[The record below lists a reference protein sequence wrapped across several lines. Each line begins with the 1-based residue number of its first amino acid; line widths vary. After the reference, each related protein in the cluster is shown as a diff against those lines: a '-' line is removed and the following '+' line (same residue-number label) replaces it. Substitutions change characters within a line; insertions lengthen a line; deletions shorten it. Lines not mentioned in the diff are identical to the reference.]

1 MSERLPLISPYD
13 SVEVAG
19 DKMATLF
26 KNGIE
31 SLNPTGGKPAY
42 LNAVDAWVKHP
53 DHGLLHGRNT
63 FLGALNILD
72 HEPELRQSLQKEHIG
87 DEELAL
93 VSYVHDFG
101 QQDGLYT
108 TPFSGKKIEGVDA
121 RVIHADQ
128 MASIV
133 RFFGRRVF
141 QMNESVVKRIE
152 DAVRDHDAVIEGRAV
167 EHPSALLQVLSDADK
182 LFGSG
187 FNENP
192 AILMEEALARNRKG
206 SYKERGWYL
215 FRNDLSITDR
225 LSWKYG
231 ARWRLD
237 GISAVLKETFNT
249 PFYTSYAQEMNQAK
263 QAHFLEAGSKVYG
276 AELQSIQQWVVDH
289 PVFSLLV
296 VGEGVEKTKAGEVN
310 GNMDEFHWLITETQR
325 TSVKGKNNYRGL
337 FISLQSSE
345 QESLLVDPS
354 MARLLFSSEGKYE
367 PELALDRMK
376 LDLKKLIT
384 DYVAISAQ
392 EKGDRV

>member
-19 DKMATLF
+19 NKMATLF

-63 FLGALNILD
+63 FLGTLDILD

-87 DEELAL
+87 NEELAL
-93 VSYVHDFG
+93 VSYAHDFG

-121 RVIHADQ
+121 RAIHADQ

-141 QMNESVVKRIE
+141 QIDECVLEQIE
-152 DAVRDHDAVIEGRAV
+152 CAIREHDATYEGRVV
-167 EHPSALLQVLSDADK
+167 ERPSALLQVLSDADK

-192 AILMEEALARNRKG
+192 AILMEESLARNRKG

-237 GISAVLKETFNT
+237 GISAALKEIFKT
-249 PFYTSYAQEMNQAK
+249 PYYTSYARDMNQAK
-263 QAHFLEAGSKVYG
+263 QAHFLEAGNKIYG
-276 AELQSIQQWVVDH
+276 AELQSIQQWITSH
-289 PVFSLLV
+289 SSFSLAI
-296 VGEGVEKTKAGEVN
+296 VGEGMEKTKAGEVE
-310 GNMDEFHWLITETQR
+310 GNMDELYSLITATQR
-325 TSVKGKNNYRGL
+325 MPIKGRGDFRGV
-337 FISLQSSE
+337 FISLQSNE
-345 QESLLVDPS
+345 QDSLLMDPS
-354 MARLLFSSEGKYE
+354 IARSLFDVEGGYD
-367 PELALDRMK
+367 PAHAQDRLHQQLDEIVTSYK
-376 LDLKKLIT
+376 E
-384 DYVAISAQ
+384 AISYDPR
-392 EKGDRV
+392 G